1 MRLIRLLRLMHWIPP
16 IRWLRL
22 SRNPALSGVLWRAL
36 QIGVLGLS
44 SAAPAAPPV
53 LTLAVADIPFAAPVL
68 IAESQGYFG
77 AEGLTLKVQHH
88 AFGRLSLQQLL
99 DGQAHFATVADTP
112 ITFASFSRRDFAIV
126 ATLSSSGPEHRLVV
140 RTDRGINSAADL
152 KGKRIGTL
160 THTSAH
166 YFTETFLRFNNVD
179 PADISLVALPASD
192 TVGALVRGEVDAA
205 GLFDPHVA
213 DAMRAL
219 GTKARVLP
227 APGFFRVTYNLVS
240 VAPSAGAS
248 DADLVKL
255 LRALRRASDLIR
267 AEPERA
273 RDIVAAALKANP
285 KEFEE
290 VWKPYDFRLQLAP
303 ALISSLEAQ
312 SRWALRDKLVPAGSR
327 LPNYLDFIRPEPLRQ
342 VDARAVRLVQ

>member
-1 MRLIRLLRLMHWIPP
+1 MPLIRLMQR
-16 IRWLRL
+16 IRSSCLIRK
-22 SRNPALSGVLWRAL
+22 PALRGVLLRAL
-36 QIGVLGLS
+36 QIGLLS
-44 SAAPAAPPV
+44 LCSAAPAAPPV

-68 IAESQGYFG
+68 IAESQGYFA
-77 AEGLTLKVQHH
+77 AEGLKLKVLHH
-88 AFGRLSLQQLL
+88 AFGRLSLQQML

-126 ATLSSSGPEHRLVV
+126 ATLSTSGPEHRLVV
-140 RTDRGINSAADL
+140 RNDRGIRSAADL

-166 YFTETFLRFNNVD
+166 YFTETFLRFNKLN
-179 PADISLVALPASD
+179 PAEVSIVALPASD

-205 GLFDPHVA
+205 GLLGPHVS
-213 DAMRAL
+213 DALRAL
-219 GTKARVLP
+219 GDKARVLP
-227 APGFFRVTYNLVS
+227 GPGFFRVTYNLVS

-255 LRALRRASDLIR
+255 LRAVRRASDLIR

-273 RDIVAAALKANP
+273 RGIVAAALKANP

-303 ALISSLEAQ
+303 ALLSSLEAQ
-312 SRWALRDKLVPAGSR
+312 SRWALRDKLVPAGSV